1 MELLTFNIDD
11 GFPEA
16 LARGFRQTF
25 LKKEE
30 YDALK
35 DCSSLSDVKMVL
47 EETDYLPFL
56 QSEPTPAP
64 TNTIR
69 NKMKEKLARE
79 FEFLKSNASPV
90 LYQFLEKVS
99 HKFMIDNVVNMI
111 EVIKNK
117 DVKRLKAAPD
127 PLGYFRGMDDI
138 LRFDSDDIAEL
149 YQIVL
154 IDTPVGEYFNRL
166 LEDLINAG
174 AMMNRSLEDV
184 HRQFA
189 EITPE
194 ILRISLRK
202 MWLEDLHD
210 LCKKLNPTSTEVL
223 LDLVKFEADCM
234 SIQIIY
240 NSLNNPDLNKQSERE
255 SGRRALCPNVGYLY
269 PDYEIQLNKVYDI
282 VTLRAAVDSFPL
294 YKNMLQRVA
303 DPANEDEMN
312 NPDMKTLDD
321 MMYEV
326 GIYKYSMA
334 FDQQFHY
341 GVFYAYIKLKEQE
354 IRNVIWLSEM
364 VNIQKPK
371 QDTAWRK
378 YENLIPFYCLRGG
391 QNN

>member
-1 MELLTFNIDD
+1 MELLSFNIDD

-16 LARGFRQTF
+16 LVRGFRQTF
-25 LKKEE
+25 IRKDE
-30 YDALK
+30 YDAIK

-56 QSEPTPAP
+56 QSEPTPVQP
-64 TNTIR
+64 FKIR
-69 NKMKEKLARE
+69 IKMKEKLAKE
-79 FEFLKSNASPV
+79 IEFLKSNASPT
-90 LYQFLEKVS
+90 LYKFLEKLS
-99 HKFMIDNVVNMI
+99 HRFMIDNVVSLI
-111 EVIKNK
+111 EIIKNK
-117 DVKRLKAAPD
+117 DANKSKYLHD
-127 PLGYFRGMDDI
+127 PLGYFRGMEDI
-138 LRFDSDDIAEL
+138 LRFDGEDIAEL

-174 AMMNRSLEDV
+174 AMMNRSLDDV

-194 ILRISLRK
+194 ILRISLKK
-202 MWLEDLHD
+202 MWLEDLHE
-210 LCKKLNPTSTEVL
+210 LCKELNPTSTEVL
-223 LDLVKFEADCM
+223 IDLFKFEADCM
-234 SIQIIY
+234 TIQIIY

-269 PDYEIQLNKVYDI
+269 PDYEMQLNKVYDI
-282 VTLRAAVDSFPL
+282 VTLRAAVESFPL

-321 MMYEV
+321 MMFEV
-326 GIYKYSMA
+326 GILKYSMA

-341 GVFYAYIKLKEQE
+341 GAFYAYVKLKEQE

-364 VNIQKPK
+364 VSINKPK
-371 QDTAWRK
+371 QDPAWRK
-378 YENLIPFYCLRGG
+378 YENLIPFHCLKG
-391 QNN
+391 QTS

>member
-1 MELLTFNIDD
+1 MELLSFNIDD

-16 LARGFRQTF
+16 LVRGFRQTF
-25 LKKEE
+25 IKKDE

-90 LYQFLEKVS
+90 LFKFLEKVS
-99 HKFMIDNVVNMI
+99 HRFMIDNVVNMI

-117 DVKRLKAAPD
+117 DVKRLKTAPD

-210 LCKKLNPTSTEVL
+210 LCKTLNSTSTEVL

-341 GVFYAYIKLKEQE
+341 GAFYAYIKLKEQE

-378 YENLIPFYCLRGG
+378 YENLIPFYCLR
-391 QNN
+391 NAPS

>member
-16 LARGFRQTF
+16 LIRGLRGSFIR
-25 LKKEE
+25 KDE
-30 YDALK
+30 YDAIK
-35 DCSSLSDVKMVL
+35 DCGNLSDVRMVL

-56 QSEPTPAP
+56 QSEPTPTP
-64 TNTIR
+64 TAVIR

-79 FEFLKSNASPV
+79 FEFIKSNATPE
-90 LYQFLEKVS
+90 LYNFLEKVS
-99 HKFMIDNVVNMI
+99 HRFMIDNVVNMI

-117 DVKRLKAAPD
+117 DVKRLKIAPD
-127 PLGYFRGMDDI
+127 PLGYFRGMEDI
-138 LRFDSDDIAEL
+138 LRFDGEDVAEL

-154 IDTPVGEYFNRL
+154 IDTPVGDYFNRL

-174 AMMNRSLEDV
+174 AMQNRSIDDV
-184 HRQFA
+184 QRQFA

-210 LCKKLNPTSTEVL
+210 LCKGLNSTSKDVL

-234 SIQIIY
+234 TIQIIY

-255 SGRRALCPNVGYLY
+255 SGRRSLCPNIGYLY
-269 PDYEIQLNKVYDI
+269 PDYEIQLNKVYDLL
-282 VTLRAAVDSFPL
+282 TLRQAVDSFPL
-294 YKNMLQRVA
+294 YKDMLARVA
-303 DPANEDEMN
+303 DPSNENEMKS
-312 NPDMKTLDD
+312 PDMKTLDD
-321 MMYEV
+321 IMYEK
-326 GIYKYSMA
+326 GIIKYSMA

-341 GVFYAYIKLKEQE
+341 GAFYAYLKLKEQE
-354 IRNVIWLSEM
+354 IRNVIWLAEM

-371 QDTAWRK
+371 QEPAWRK
-378 YENLIPFYCLRGG
+378 YENLIPFYCLKGSV
-391 QNN
+391 

>member
-210 LCKKLNPTSTEVL
+210 LCKKLNPTSTDVL

-378 YENLIPFYCLRGG
+378 YENLIPFYCLRG

>member
-16 LARGFRQTF
+16 VLRGFRGSF
-25 LKKEE
+25 IRKDE
-30 YDALK
+30 YDAIK
-35 DCSSLSDVKMVL
+35 DCSSLADVKMVL

-56 QSEPTPAP
+56 QSEATPAP

-79 FEFLKSNASPV
+79 FEFIKSNSAPG
-90 LYQFLEKVS
+90 LYKFLEKVS
-99 HKFMIDNVVNMI
+99 HRFMIDNVVNMI

-117 DVKRLKAAPD
+117 DIKRLKTAPD
-127 PLGYFRGMDDI
+127 PLGHFRGMEDI
-138 LRFDSDDIAEL
+138 LRFDGDDIAEL

-174 AMMNRSLEDV
+174 AMQNRSLDDV

-210 LCKKLNPTSTEVL
+210 MCLKLNSTSSEVL
-223 LDLVKFEADCM
+223 LDLIKFEADCM
-234 SIQIIY
+234 TIQIIY

-255 SGRRALCPNVGYLY
+255 SGRRALCPNAGYLY
-269 PDYEIQLNKVYDI
+269 PDYELQLNKVYDI
-282 VTLRAAVDSFPL
+282 VTLRAAVESFPL

-303 DPANEDEMN
+303 DPANDDEMN
-312 NPDMKTLDD
+312 NPDLKTLDD

-341 GVFYAYIKLKEQE
+341 GCFYAYLKLKEQE

-364 VNIQKPK
+364 VNIQKAK
-371 QDTAWRK
+371 QDPAWRK
-378 YENLIPFYCLRGG
+378 YENLIPFYCLRN
-391 QNN
+391 QAI

>member
-16 LARGFRQTF
+16 LIRGLRGSFIR
-25 LKKEE
+25 KDE
-30 YDALK
+30 YDAIK
-35 DCSSLSDVKMVL
+35 DCSNLSDVRMVL

-56 QSEPTPAP
+56 QSEPTPTP
-64 TNTIR
+64 TAVIR

-79 FEFLKSNASPV
+79 FEFIKSNATPE
-90 LYQFLEKVS
+90 LYNFLEKVS
-99 HKFMIDNVVNMI
+99 HRFMIDNVVNMI

-117 DVKRLKAAPD
+117 DVKRLKIAPD
-127 PLGYFRGMDDI
+127 PLGYFRGMEDI
-138 LRFDSDDIAEL
+138 LRFDGEDVAEL

-154 IDTPVGEYFNRL
+154 IDTPVGDYFNRL

-174 AMMNRSLEDV
+174 AMQNRSIDDV
-184 HRQFA
+184 QRQFA

-210 LCKKLNPTSTEVL
+210 LCKNLSSTSKEVL

-234 SIQIIY
+234 TIQIIY

-255 SGRRALCPNVGYLY
+255 SGRRSLCPNIGYLY
-269 PDYEIQLNKVYDI
+269 PDYEIQLNKVYDLQ
-282 VTLRAAVDSFPL
+282 TLRQAVDSFPL
-294 YKNMLQRVA
+294 YKDMLARVA
-303 DPANEDEMN
+303 DPSNENEMKS
-312 NPDMKTLDD
+312 PDMKTLDD
-321 MMYEV
+321 IMYEK
-326 GIYKYSMA
+326 GIVKYSMA

-341 GVFYAYIKLKEQE
+341 GAFYAYLKLKEQE

-371 QDTAWRK
+371 QEPAWRK
-378 YENLIPFYCLRGG
+378 YENLIPFYCLKSSA
-391 QNN
+391 

>member
-378 YENLIPFYCLRGG
+378 YENLIPFYCLRG

>member
-1 MELLTFNIDD
+1 MELVSFNIDD

-16 LARGFRQTF
+16 LIRGFRGTF
-25 LKKEE
+25 IRKEE

-79 FEFLKSNASPV
+79 FDFIKSNAAPG
-90 LYQFLEKVS
+90 LYYFLEKIS
-99 HKFMIDNVVNMI
+99 HRFMIDNVVNMI

-117 DVKRLKAAPD
+117 DIRRLKTAPD
-127 PLGYFRGMDDI
+127 PLGNFRGMEDI
-138 LRFDSDDIAEL
+138 LRFNGDDIAEL

-154 IDTPVGEYFNRL
+154 IDTPVGDYFNRL

-174 AMMNRSLEDV
+174 AMQNRSLDDV

-202 MWLEDLHD
+202 MWLEDLHE
-210 LCKKLNPTSTEVL
+210 LSKKLNPTSTEVL
-223 LDLVKFEADCM
+223 LDLIKFEADCM
-234 SIQIIY
+234 TIQIIY
-240 NSLNNPDLNKQSERE
+240 NSLNNPELNKQSERE
-255 SGRRALCPNVGYLY
+255 SGRRSLCPNVGYLY

-282 VTLRAAVDSFPL
+282 VSLRAAVDSFPL
-294 YKNMLQRVA
+294 YRNMLQKVA

-312 NPDMKTLDD
+312 NPDVKTLDD

-326 GIYKYSMA
+326 GINKYSMA

-341 GVFYAYIKLKEQE
+341 GAFYAYLKLKEQE
-354 IRNVIWLSEM
+354 IRNVIWLAEM

-378 YENLIPFYCLRGG
+378 YENLIPFHCLRN
-391 QNN
+391 QIS

>member
-16 LARGFRQTF
+16 LIRGLRGSFIR
-25 LKKEE
+25 KDE
-30 YDALK
+30 YDAIK
-35 DCSSLSDVKMVL
+35 DCSNLSDVRMVL

-56 QSEPTPAP
+56 QSEPTPTP
-64 TNTIR
+64 TAVIR

-79 FEFLKSNASPV
+79 FEFIKSNATPE
-90 LYQFLEKVS
+90 LYNFLEKVS
-99 HKFMIDNVVNMI
+99 HRFMIDNVVNMI

-117 DVKRLKAAPD
+117 DVKRLKIAPD
-127 PLGYFRGMDDI
+127 PLGYFRGMEDI
-138 LRFDSDDIAEL
+138 LRFDGEDVAEL

-154 IDTPVGEYFNRL
+154 IDTPVGDYFNRL

-174 AMMNRSLEDV
+174 AMQNRSIDDV
-184 HRQFA
+184 QRQFA

-210 LCKKLNPTSTEVL
+210 LCKNLNSTSKEVL

-234 SIQIIY
+234 TIQIIY

-255 SGRRALCPNVGYLY
+255 SGRRSLCPNIGYLY
-269 PDYEIQLNKVYDI
+269 PDYEIQLNKVYDLQ
-282 VTLRAAVDSFPL
+282 TLRQAVDSFPL
-294 YKNMLQRVA
+294 YKDMLARVA
-303 DPANEDEMN
+303 DPSNENEMKS
-312 NPDMKTLDD
+312 PDMKTLDD
-321 MMYEV
+321 IMYEK
-326 GIYKYSMA
+326 GIVKYSMA

-341 GVFYAYIKLKEQE
+341 GAFYAYLKLKEQE

-371 QDTAWRK
+371 QEPAWRK
-378 YENLIPFYCLRGG
+378 YENLIPFYCLKSSA
-391 QNN
+391 